1 MQVNQNASISVINT
15 PKISESD
22 REIIKF
28 FLETIVKALV
38 RREQIYRANIML
50 LDPRDNLLKIAV
62 HYNMDGFVD
71 KNIALPPDMGCA
83 GTALQKDSEALYD
96 PRSMG
101 SKGIDPDRVWK
112 ELKSIISM
120 PIHDSMGARLGV
132 LNIDC
137 NRFLEDSGFYDEE
150 FKNAMRIATDAFG
163 KFLERNV

>member
-1 MQVNQNASISVINT
+1 
-15 PKISESD
+15 
-22 REIIKF
+22 
-28 FLETIVKALV
+28 
-38 RREQIYRANIML
+38 ML